1 MIVIQTS
8 PAKTSR
14 LGLVGIAV
22 ALLLIISLLL
32 AAIFCAFPWK
42 TPPTF

>member
-1 MIVIQTS
+1 MVNQTP
-8 PAKTSR
+8 PAKNSR
-14 LGLVGIAV
+14 LGLIGIAV

-42 TPPTF
+42 TPPAF